1 MNHLTDQKKSDEK
14 LLEVR
19 GLSKSFEIRTH
30 LSRRL
35 VGIVR
40 AVDDV
45 TFHVSRGETVGL
57 VGESG
62 CGKTTTGRCILRGV
76 EPTTGQVSFQ
86 LGQRQVDVL
95 ALGRRDLQ
103 SFRRHMQIIFQ
114 DPYASLDARMT
125 VMQIVAEP
133 LTIHRIAKG
142 QELTD
147 RVRELIQQVGLDP
160 KYLNRYPHAFSGG
173 QRQRIG
179 IARALALYPSLVV
192 ADEAVSALDMSMQAQ
207 ILNLLKELQGRLKL
221 TYLFIAH
228 DLSVIR
234 HFSNRVLVMYAG
246 KLVEIGQTQ
255 ALFAAPKHPYT
266 EALLSAA
273 PRVNPKDKSN
283 RIILTGEVPDPVR
296 RPPGCHFHPRCRF
309 ADDRCKQEVPALR
322 EVAPDRWSA
331 CHYAEQ
337 LDMSGIGEFGA

>member
-1 MNHLTDQKKSDEK
+1 MNQPTDPKKSDEK
-14 LLEVR
+14 LLEVC

-76 EPTTGQVSFQ
+76 EPTTGQVFFQ

-133 LTIHRIAKG
+133 LKIHRIAKG

-179 IARALALYPSLVV
+179 IARALALHPSLVV

-207 ILNLLKELQGRLKL
+207 ILNLLKELQSRLKL

-246 KLVEIGQTQ
+246 KLVEISQTQ

-273 PRVNPKDKSN
+273 PRANPKDKSN
-283 RIILTGEVPDPVR
+283 RIILKGEVPDPVH
-296 RPPGCHFHPRCRF
+296 RPPGCPFHPRCRF

-337 LDMSGIGEFGA
+337 LDMRGIGEFGA